1 MIVIVVVPHPFVQRF
16 GWLPRIGLADYTA
29 TMIGACFDMGPF
41 FSLGWVA
48 NAIETAIL
56 TLPAVDVHR
65 AYGSP
70 AGLMRAAVAS
80 VGLGGRSWPMGV
92 GWPPVAAHNVNSVQL
107 EERTMSLAPR
117 TRPIGITILA
127 VVALLGGL
135 LNILVGTDLLG
146 LSGATTASDRGDL
159 AVPVGILMLLSA
171 ALFLV
176 DAYGLWALKA
186 WGWTLAVVLMVL
198 AFLLNLLQYLNDNTL
213 LVPMLVSA
221 VIPAAILWYL
231 FQPNVKAAFD
241 RT

>member
-1 MIVIVVVPHPFVQRF
+1 M
-16 GWLPRIGLADYTA
+16 
-29 TMIGACFDMGPF
+29 
-41 FSLGWVA
+41 
-48 NAIETAIL
+48 
-56 TLPAVDVHR
+56 
-65 AYGSP
+65 
-70 AGLMRAAVAS
+70 S
-80 VGLGGRSWPMGV
+80 VTQS
-92 GWPPVAAHNVNSVQL
+92 
-107 EERTMSLAPR
+107 R

-146 LSGATTASDRGDL
+146 LSGATTASDGDL

-171 ALFLV
+171 ALLIV

-198 AFLLNLLQYLNDNTL
+198 AFLLNLLQYVNDNTL